1 MEMTEH
7 YANIE
12 PSRADVDALEGP
24 VLLEFGTARC
34 GHCRAAQ
41 PLIGKALADR
51 SGITHLKIEDGPGRP
66 LGRSFRVK
74 LWPTLILLS
83 RAGAGTRGS
92 PAGLAGHRAG
102 HGCSRTRL
110 NRVQPR
116 GHGPGNTGID
126 PVLRDHRQASRGI
139 IRRPVL
145 QEPWRVAHVRTR
157 SAVVPIRNQSL

>member
-12 PSRADVDALEGP
+12 PSSADVDALEGP
-24 VLLEFGTARC
+24 VLLEFGTAWC

-51 SGITHLKIEDGPGRP
+51 SGITHLKVEDGPGRP

-83 RAGAGTRGS
+83 KGQELGRVVRPQDLRAIEQALGAAGRG
-92 PAGLAGHRAG
+92 
-102 HGCSRTRL
+102 
-110 NRVQPR
+110 
-116 GHGPGNTGID
+116 
-126 PVLRDHRQASRGI
+126 
-139 IRRPVL
+139 
-145 QEPWRVAHVRTR
+145 
-157 SAVVPIRNQSL
+157 